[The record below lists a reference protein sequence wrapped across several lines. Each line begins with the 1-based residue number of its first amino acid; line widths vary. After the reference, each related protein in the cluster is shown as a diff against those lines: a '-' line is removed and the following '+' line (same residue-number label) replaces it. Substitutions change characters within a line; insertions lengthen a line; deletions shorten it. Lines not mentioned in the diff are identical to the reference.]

1 VPQTLANSLTAEPAT
16 SRKLSMDRQLDA
28 PALLRLW
35 HLASLDAPTV
45 AVVWSL
51 GFAWAVNVRLPLWIP
66 LLLALAAW
74 TIYIADR
81 LLDARLALRTG
92 ESHRLRQRHR
102 FHWRH
107 RWALVP
113 FAVAA
118 VCASAWI
125 VLVLMPPAA
134 LERNSVLAAAALV
147 YFTRVHSRGSQSPLA
162 PRSLSTFLSPFPSK
176 ELLVA
181 FLFTTACVL
190 PAWSRTNARTAFCS
204 LLMPAVFFALL
215 AWLNCHAIERWESSP
230 KPFAKPQILLFAS
243 LLALLG
249 LLSATVLSPI
259 QPRPAA
265 LLAAGAASA
274 LLLALLD
281 RLRNRLTPLA
291 LRVAADLVLL
301 TPVFLLSR

>member
-1 VPQTLANSLTAEPAT
+1 
-16 SRKLSMDRQLDA
+16 
-28 PALLRLW
+28 
-35 HLASLDAPTV
+35 
-45 AVVWSL
+45 
-51 GFAWAVNVRLPLWIP
+51 
-66 LLLALAAW
+66 
-74 TIYIADR
+74 
-81 LLDARLALRTG
+81 
-92 ESHRLRQRHR
+92 
-102 FHWRH
+102 
-107 RWALVP
+107 
-113 FAVAA
+113 
-118 VCASAWI
+118 
-125 VLVLMPPAA
+125 
-134 LERNSVLAAAALV
+134 
-147 YFTRVHSRGSQSPLA
+147 
-162 PRSLSTFLSPFPSK
+162 
-176 ELLVA
+176 
-181 FLFTTACVL
+181 
-190 PAWSRTNARTAFCS
+190 
-204 LLMPAVFFALL
+204 MPAVFFALL